1 MTVESSNRMTETH
14 KGAQRREIPT
24 NGPPEGGRGTD
35 DGPAAPAAG
44 LTPTRVLVALG
55 AIGSVLFLAVAA
67 LLGLLQPG
75 YDAMSQPMS
84 ELVLGPLG
92 WAQTASFY
100 ATGLSFVAFALGF
113 ALDFFRRLP
122 RRSWVAKA
130 LIGLAGVLIAI
141 SGAGLLISGAF
152 PTDPSGAPQTEAGA
166 IHDLAFLL
174 VLPPLILAYPAAA
187 LAMRKVP
194 GWSRHAL
201 VTAFV
206 PVVVFGLMFVF
217 VGFAGDPGD
226 PLYAV
231 GGLVQRALLAV
242 AFGWIT
248 LTGWRL
254 LRRPAAGDQH
264 AGSSVR

>member
-1 MTVESSNRMTETH
+1 MTVESSNRVTETH
-14 KGAQRREIPT
+14 RGAQRREIPT
-24 NGPPEGGRGTD
+24 NGPEGGRGTD
-35 DGPAAPAAG
+35 DGPASPAAG
-44 LTPTRVLVALG
+44 LTPPRVLVALG
-55 AIGSVLFLAVAA
+55 AIGPVLFLAVAA

-84 ELVLGPLG
+84 ELALGPLG

-122 RRSWVAKA
+122 PRSWAAKA
-130 LIGLAGVLIAI
+130 LVGLAGVLIAI

-152 PTDPSGAPQTEAGA
+152 PTDPSGAPQTDTGA
-166 IHDLAFLL
+166 IHDLAFLVVLLPL
-174 VLPPLILAYPAAA
+174 VLAHPAAA

-194 GWSRHAL
+194 GWGRHAL
-201 VTAFV
+201 ASAFV
-206 PVVVFGLMFVF
+206 PVAVLGLAFVF
-217 VGFAGDPGD
+217 AAFAGDPGD
-226 PLYAV
+226 PLHAV
-231 GGLVQRALLAV
+231 GGLVQRALLVV

-248 LTGWRL
+248 LTGWWL

-264 AGSSVR
+264 AGSLVR

>member
-1 MTVESSNRMTETH
+1 MTKTH
-14 KGAQRREIPT
+14 KHTERQEIPT
-24 NGPPEGGRGTD
+24 DALKGARGAD
-35 DGPAAPAAG
+35 DGPAAAAAG
-44 LTPTRVLVALG
+44 LTPARVLVALG
-55 AIGSVLFLAVAA
+55 AIGPVLFLAVAT

-113 ALDFFRRLP
+113 ALDFFRRLTP
-122 RRSWVAKA
+122 RSWVAKA
-130 LIGLAGVLIAI
+130 LVGLAGVLIAV
-141 SGAGLLISGAF
+141 SGAGLLVSGVF
-152 PTDPSGAPQTEAGA
+152 PTDPSGGPQTEAGA
-166 IHDLAFLL
+166 IHDLAFLVVLLPL
-174 VLPPLILAYPAAA
+174 VLAYPAAA
-187 LAMRKVP
+187 LAMRRVP
-194 GWSRHAL
+194 GWGQHAL
-201 VTAFV
+201 ATAFM
-206 PVVVFGLMFVF
+206 PVAVFGLMFVF

-226 PLYAV
+226 PLHAV

-264 AGSSVR
+264 AGSPVR

>member
-1 MTVESSNRMTETH
+1 MTVESSNRVTETH
-14 KGAQRREIPT
+14 RGAQRREIPT
-24 NGPPEGGRGTD
+24 NGPEGGRGTD
-35 DGPAAPAAG
+35 DGPASPAAG
-44 LTPTRVLVALG
+44 LTPPRVLVALG
-55 AIGSVLFLAVAA
+55 AIGPVLFLAVAA

-84 ELVLGPLG
+84 ELALGPLG

-122 RRSWVAKA
+122 PRSWAAKA
-130 LIGLAGVLIAI
+130 LVGLAGVLIAI

-152 PTDPSGAPQTEAGA
+152 PTDPSGAPQTDTGA
-166 IHDLAFLL
+166 IHDLAFLVVLLPL
-174 VLPPLILAYPAAA
+174 VLAYPAAA

-194 GWSRHAL
+194 GWGRHAL
-201 VTAFV
+201 ASAFV
-206 PVVVFGLMFVF
+206 PVAVLGLAFVF
-217 VGFAGDPGD
+217 AAFAGDPGD
-226 PLYAV
+226 PLHAV
-231 GGLVQRALLAV
+231 GGLVQRALLVV

-248 LTGWRL
+248 LTGWWL

-264 AGSSVR
+264 AGSLVR

>member
-1 MTVESSNRMTETH
+1 MTDTQGHADRGLT
-14 KGAQRREIPT
+14 AT
-24 NGPPEGGRGTD
+24 NGPKGGRGAD

-55 AIGSVLFLAVAA
+55 AAGPVLFLAVAA
-67 LLGLLQPG
+67 LLGLIDTR
-75 YDAMSQPMS
+75 YDAASQPMS

-100 ATGLSFVAFALGF
+100 ATGLSFMAFALGF
-113 ALDFFRRLP
+113 ALAFRRLLP
-122 RRSWVAKA
+122 RRSRAARA
-130 LIGLAGVLIAI
+130 LIGLAGVLIAV
-141 SGAGLLISGAF
+141 SGAGLIMSGVF
-152 PTDPSGAPQTEAGA
+152 PTDPSGGPQTEAGA
-166 IHDLAFLL
+166 LHDLAFLV
-174 VLPPLILAYPAAA
+174 VLLPLILAYPAAA

-194 GWSRHAL
+194 GWGRYAL
-201 VTAFV
+201 ATGLM
-206 PVVVFGLMFVF
+206 PVAVFGLTFVF
-217 VGFAGDPGD
+217 VAFAGDPGD

-254 LRRPAAGDQH
+254 LRRPVPGDQH
-264 AGSSVR
+264 AGSPVR